1 MNERRKGRRRSI
13 PFVRSAV
20 LEVEGRSHIV
30 AVVDLGPDGAFLQ
43 TRTAVKPTEAL
54 QLRIVLPRSGQE
66 VIIPCQLVWRSES
79 FDAVNG
85 RPAGLAVRFHGL
97 EASVVRRVEEFALEG
112 FLPAPNP
119 TPSAHYEYRLLD
131 RPEVDAEELNH
142 LGFDGWRLAAALP
155 SPSGV
160 RLILLRRL

>member
-1 MNERRKGRRRSI
+1 MKERRRARRRSI

-30 AVVDLGPDGAFLQ
+30 ALLDLGPDGAFLQ
-43 TRTAVKPTEAL
+43 TRTAVEPAQAL
-54 QLRIVLPRSGQE
+54 RLRLVLPRSGLE
-66 VIIPCQLVWRSES
+66 VNLPCQLVWRSES
-79 FDAVNG
+79 FDAVTG

-97 EASVVRRVEEFALEG
+97 EAGVIRRVEEFALEG
-112 FLPAPNP
+112 FLPTPNP
-119 TPSAHYEYRLLD
+119 VPSAHYEYRLLD

-155 SPSGV
+155 SAAGV
-160 RLILLRRL
+160 RLILVRRL